1 VADKRRPS
9 GAAENWAIAAGV
21 IGLLFFA
28 ARRYIEN
35 QAEGATIVWK
45 YPYAPYLGLGAV
57 MLGFALFNLRRQ
69 RSAGMAFTRVDD
81 LQRTRRG
88 LAERFSGMPG
98 VLRMAAVVAI
108 AFALGRPQTFR
119 VITKEVDSIDI
130 MIVFDIS
137 KSMEENDLP
146 RDRLDAAQRVVRRF
160 VRKIKNDRV
169 GLVVFAARTML
180 QCPLTHDTKLLDRI
194 VADMQIGD
202 VHEFGTAIGDG
213 LGLAL
218 SNLKRSDAKSKIVIL
233 LSDGDSNTAEHFDPE
248 EASKLARDMGIKVF
262 TILIG
267 AADGR
272 PGGLQG
278 GVMGVNPAQMQRIA
292 EVTGG
297 QYYQANNQREFE
309 AGFKAVRETLEKKK
323 RIKKERIPDKDL
335 FWPLLLLGA
344 ALLAIEQLLSLTRY
358 RRFP

>member
-1 VADKRRPS
+1 VK
-9 GAAENWAIAAGV
+9 
-21 IGLLFFA
+21 
-28 ARRYIEN
+28 
-35 QAEGATIVWK
+35 
-45 YPYAPYLGLGAV
+45 
-57 MLGFALFNLRRQ
+57 
-69 RSAGMAFTRVDD
+69 
-81 LQRTRRG
+81 
-88 LAERFSGMPG
+88 
-98 VLRMAAVVAI
+98 
-108 AFALGRPQTFR
+108 
-119 VITKEVDSIDI
+119 
-130 MIVFDIS
+130 
-137 KSMEENDLP
+137 
-146 RDRLDAAQRVVRRF
+146 
-160 VRKIKNDRV
+160 KIKNDRV

-218 SNLKRSDAKSKIVIL
+218 ANLKRSDAKSKIVIL

-272 PGGLQG
+272 IGGQYG
-278 GVMGVNPAQMQRIA
+278 GMGVNPQQMQRIA

-309 AGFKAVRETLEKKK
+309 AGFKAVRESLEKKK
-323 RIKKERIPDKDL
+323 RIKKERIPDKEL

-344 ALLAIEQLLSLTRY
+344 ILLAVEHLLALTRY
-358 RRFP
+358 RRYP